1 MFRLLAQH
9 RAFGLAV
16 MFVAGSLIT
25 TASCESPSTN
35 PSHSPDAQRAV
46 AVAYAFL
53 EAISRSDT
61 VALRL
66 HGLPS
71 LRLVALADNPETPP
85 RVTLMDDFVAQIQ
98 ADSGQFEERMW
109 EPQVHVDDRLATV
122 WAPYDFYRAEQ
133 FSHCGVDSFDLVRMG
148 STWKVVSIAYTVHP
162 EGCEASPLGV
172 PTFD

>member
-1 MFRLLAQH
+1 MFRSSAARRALGPFILL
-9 RAFGLAV
+9 
-16 MFVAGSLIT
+16 VAASLFAA
-25 TASCESPSTN
+25 ASCESPTTN
-35 PSHSPDAQRAV
+35 PSHSADAQRAV

-71 LRLVALADNPETPP
+71 TRLLAVADDPETPP
-85 RVTLMDDFVAQIQ
+85 RITLMDDFILDVQ

-122 WAPYDFYRAEQ
+122 WAPYDFYYAQQ
-133 FSHCGVDSFDLVRMG
+133 FSHCGVDSFNLVRMG
-148 STWKVVSIAYTVHP
+148 STWKVASIAYTIHP
-162 EGCEASPLGV
+162 EGCEESPLGA
-172 PTFD
+172 PTF